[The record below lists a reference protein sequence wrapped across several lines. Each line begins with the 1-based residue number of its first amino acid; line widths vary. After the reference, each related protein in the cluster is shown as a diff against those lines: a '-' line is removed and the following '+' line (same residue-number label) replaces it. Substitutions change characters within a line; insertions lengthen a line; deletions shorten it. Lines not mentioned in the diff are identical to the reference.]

1 MASSESELEL
11 VGSELVDLGFHS
23 DSGVSEL
30 ILMACTLGTVEVPNM
45 SSCLPV
51 VEGNQM
57 GEGQREGASAAG
69 ESRTKLGAH

>member
-11 VGSELVDLGFHS
+11 EGSELVDLSFHS
-23 DSGVSEL
+23 DSRVSEL
-30 ILMACTLGTVEVPNM
+30 VLMACTGTSEVPNM

-51 VEGNQM
+51 EGGIQM

>member
-11 VGSELVDLGFHS
+11 VGSELVDLSFHS

-30 ILMACTLGTVEVPNM
+30 ILMACTGTVEVPNM

>member
-11 VGSELVDLGFHS
+11 EGSELVDLSFHS

-30 ILMACTLGTVEVPNM
+30 LLMVCTGTVEVPSM
-45 SSCLPV
+45 FSRLPV

>member
-11 VGSELVDLGFHS
+11 VGSELVDLSFHS

-30 ILMACTLGTVEVPNM
+30 ILMACTGTVEVPNM

-51 VEGNQM
+51 VVVIKWGRVNVRGHQQQGNQ
-57 GEGQREGASAAG
+57 GQN
-69 ESRTKLGAH
+69 

>member
-1 MASSESELEL
+1 M
-11 VGSELVDLGFHS
+11 
-23 DSGVSEL
+23 SEL
-30 ILMACTLGTVEVPNM
+30 ILMACTGTVEVPNM

>member
-11 VGSELVDLGFHS
+11 VGSELVDLSFHS

-51 VEGNQM
+51 VGGNQM

>member
-11 VGSELVDLGFHS
+11 VGSELVDLSFHS
-23 DSGVSEL
+23 DSRVSEL
-30 ILMACTLGTVEVPNM
+30 VLMACTGTVEVPNM

-51 VEGNQM
+51 EGGIQM